1 MLMYCLKQF
10 PFYYLWKLFLAVE
23 YDVVQFGFWF
33 NLDFPMFF
41 SMLIYDNEYQTME
54 NPKTK
59 LNYNK
64 YINPRYGPL
73 LNFDRHFGKGFVK
86 LKLQG
91 STW

>member
-1 MLMYCLKQF
+1 
-10 PFYYLWKLFLAVE
+10 
-23 YDVVQFGFWF
+23 
-33 NLDFPMFF
+33 MFF

-91 STW
+91 ST